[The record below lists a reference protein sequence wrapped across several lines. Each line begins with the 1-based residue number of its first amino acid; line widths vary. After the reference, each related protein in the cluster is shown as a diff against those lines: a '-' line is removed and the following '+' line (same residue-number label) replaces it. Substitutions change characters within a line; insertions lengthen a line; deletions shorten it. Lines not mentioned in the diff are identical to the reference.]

1 MEAKKE
7 RPGARIKPDMVSD
20 VLTFRVPL
28 DEIESIKA
36 AAAAD
41 GMTTS
46 AWLRHLAIGTAALP
60 PRERQQQLATAG
72 GAIT

>member
-1 MEAKKE
+1 MAQKRA
-7 RPGARIKPDMVSD
+7 RPDTTLDLIA
-20 VLTFRVPL
+20 FRVAA

-46 AWLRHLAIGTAALP
+46 AWLRNLAIGTAALP
-60 PRERQQQLATAG
+60 KAERQQQLATVG